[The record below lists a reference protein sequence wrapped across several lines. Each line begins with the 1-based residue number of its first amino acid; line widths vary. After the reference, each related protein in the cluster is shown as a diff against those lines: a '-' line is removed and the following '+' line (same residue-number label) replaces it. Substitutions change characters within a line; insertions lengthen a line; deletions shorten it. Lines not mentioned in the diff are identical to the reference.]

1 MQRLLLIITAVL
13 TTSSFS
19 FAKLKVVTTTQDLAS
34 IASFIGKDKI
44 DLGYIAKGYQ
54 DPHFV
59 DAKPSYLLKLREA
72 DLLIAVGLEL
82 EVGWLPTLVKDCR
95 NNKIVSGKG
104 YLDASRGVQVLE
116 KPTGQISRAEG
127 DVHPFGNPHYWLN
140 PENGKIIAQNISDR
154 LSQLDPA
161 NAEFYA
167 KNLEEFN
174 HQLENKLKIWQQLM
188 EPHKGTKIITYHR
201 TWGYFSDHFGLTVV
215 DQIEPKPG
223 IPPTPSHTLDVIR
236 KIKEQKIKVII
247 VEPFYDLKTPQSIAQ
262 KSGAKLLVL
271 PTSVGGVPEA
281 TDYFQLFD
289 YNLKMLLPNLQ
300 N

>member
-1 MQRLLLIITAVL
+1 MKKQFLILTAVL
-13 TTSSFS
+13 TASSLC

-34 IASFIGKDKI
+34 IAKYIGGDRI
-44 DLGYIAKGYQ
+44 EVDFIAKGYQ

-95 NNKIVSGKG
+95 NGKIISGKG
-104 YLDASRGVQVLE
+104 YLDASAGVEVIE
-116 KPTGQISRAEG
+116 RPTGQRTRAEG

-154 LSQLDPA
+154 LSQIDPA
-161 NAEFYA
+161 NAWFYA

-174 HQLENKLKIWQQLM
+174 RQLENKLKTRQRLM

-236 KIKEQKIKVII
+236 KIKELKIKVII
-247 VEPFYDLKTPQSIAQ
+247 VEPLYDLKTPQSIAQ

-289 YNLKMLLPNLQ
+289 YNLKMLLQNLQ